1 MNGVTDKTSSAFLPI
16 IAIEQNE
23 KDDDGG
29 EDGLKDSARPVVR
42 GAALFNGDKMENVLP
57 QDNVPALLMLCN
69 DFNNGSLTAVL
80 DDGTRVGVLLTK
92 SKTKIKTSVK
102 NGCPSFDIS
111 VDCVADCTETSKI
124 MNEAFTPEVAEN
136 IKTALEKAVRRNID
150 DTVKKCFT
158 EFNKDPFGFDK
169 RVKRADAE
177 YYRAESD
184 NWKSVLQKAGYSVTV
199 NAKLRRAGDEN
210 MVPGS

>member
-1 MNGVTDKTSSAFLPI
+1 
-16 IAIEQNE
+16 
-23 KDDDGG
+23 
-29 EDGLKDSARPVVR
+29 
-42 GAALFNGDKMENVLP
+42 
-57 QDNVPALLMLCN
+57 
-69 DFNNGSLTAVL
+69 
-80 DDGTRVGVLLTK
+80 
-92 SKTKIKTSVK
+92 
-102 NGCPSFDIS
+102 
-111 VDCVADCTETSKI
+111 

-169 RVKRADAE
+169 RIKRADAE

-184 NWKSVLQKAGYSVTV
+184 NWKSVLQKAVYSVTV
-199 NAKLRRAGDEN
+199 NVKLRRAGDEN

>member
-1 MNGVTDKTSSAFLPI
+1 M
-16 IAIEQNE
+16 
-23 KDDDGG
+23 
-29 EDGLKDSARPVVR
+29 
-42 GAALFNGDKMENVLP
+42 
-57 QDNVPALLMLCN
+57 
-69 DFNNGSLTAVL
+69 L
-80 DDGTRVGVLLTK
+80 DDGTRVGILLTK
-92 SKTKIKTSVK
+92 SKTKVKTSVE
-102 NGCPSFDIS
+102 NGCPSFDIF

-136 IKTALEKAVRRNID
+136 IKTVLEKTVRRNID

-184 NWKSVLQKAGYSVTV
+184 NWKSALQKAVYSVTV
-199 NAKLRRAGDEN
+199 NVKLRRAGDEN

>member
-1 MNGVTDKTSSAFLPI
+1 M
-16 IAIEQNE
+16 
-23 KDDDGG
+23 
-29 EDGLKDSARPVVR
+29 VR

-150 DTVKKCFT
+150 DTV
-158 EFNKDPFGFDK
+158 
-169 RVKRADAE
+169 
-177 YYRAESD
+177 
-184 NWKSVLQKAGYSVTV
+184 
-199 NAKLRRAGDEN
+199 
-210 MVPGS
+210 

>member
-1 MNGVTDKTSSAFLPI
+1 M
-16 IAIEQNE
+16 
-23 KDDDGG
+23 
-29 EDGLKDSARPVVR
+29 VR

-150 DTVKKCFT
+150 DTVKSALPNLIRT
-158 EFNKDPFGFDK
+158 
-169 RVKRADAE
+169 R
-177 YYRAESD
+177 SD
-184 NWKSVLQKAGYSVTV
+184 LTRG
-199 NAKLRRAGDEN
+199 
-210 MVPGS
+210 